1 MKIRRIFFLLNSI
14 WELVRFLSLFLA
26 VWITFQQVLETDRQ
40 AIFWLVL
47 FGNGGLL
54 VAAALLFLYVD
65 PPRFRVLLN
74 FVRLGKILGL
84 FSALLLIILEP
95 FGTGLQSSL
104 SLSFPPY
111 RIAPLSI
118 LLLIAAADLIFL
130 FLLFSYQIEES
141 NPASPAEET
150 KEENPPLPE
159 YRETVVPKPSD

>member
-14 WELVRFLSLFLA
+14 WELVRFLFLFLA
-26 VWITFQQVLETDRQ
+26 VWITFQQVLETDSQ
-40 AIFWLVL
+40 AIFWLIL

-74 FVRLGKILGL
+74 LVRLGKGLGL

-95 FGTGLQSSL
+95 FGTGLQSL
-104 SLSFPPY
+104 SLSFLPY
-111 RIAPLSI
+111 RIAPFSI
-118 LLLIAAADLIFL
+118 LLLVAVADLIFL

-141 NPASPAEET
+141 HPTSATEET
-150 KEENPPLPE
+150 TKENRPLPE
-159 YRETVVPKPSD
+159 YRETVVPKSSD